1 MDSSNF
7 NYFSVKN
14 NFWIQFQPHLISF
27 GFKKLPKDIH
37 FTVSFNSNNPDIN
50 LHITKNTNNKLDKPQ
65 ITIVCIDKK
74 LLDELSNDL
83 IKVFFKN
90 ILKPF
95 DIEIIKKKNHNN
107 LGFISF
113 NNLQSLSISKQFEET
128 LINSFKDYYKIKSK
142 RRLKFNSNIEEPL
155 QEFSNTEKIQKSIF
169 ESFVEIP
176 EKFSTPI
183 SGGIIVSENEI
194 FHALYIKNQWY
205 LINTEIH
212 FPSVLEEM
220 LAPNLLKSI
229 IRKTLRSITYIS
241 DAKNYSDTLQFN
253 NPIRLI
259 KQIHSESKMSNDL
272 FDEQT

>member
-50 LHITKNTNNKLDKPQ
+50 LHITKNTNNQFDKPQ

-107 LGFISF
+107 LGFISYD
-113 NNLQSLSISKQFEET
+113 NLQSLSISKQFEET
-128 LINSFKDYYKIKSK
+128 LITSFKDYYKIKSK

-155 QEFSNTEKIQKSIF
+155 QEFSNTAQIQKSLI
-169 ESFVEIP
+169 ESIIEIP
-176 EKFSTPI
+176 EKFSIPI
-183 SGGIIVSENEI
+183 SGGMIISENEI

-205 LINTEIH
+205 LINTEIN
-212 FPSVLEEM
+212 FPSVFKEM

-229 IRKTLRSITYIS
+229 IWKTLRSINYITN
-241 DAKNYSDTLQFN
+241 AKTYSDTVRLN
-253 NPIRLI
+253 NPIRLV
-259 KQIHSESKMSNDL
+259 KQKYTE
-272 FDEQT
+272 